1 MQMLPDPPEGS
12 ELERWENDGLRR
24 EYSNVTSWVD
34 PDEGYLLE
42 VTLDDPV
49 GDFLLR
55 LFRFPDDPQG
65 AARTSERRI
74 AQTIHVD
81 TDEALEAAAR
91 LAAAAEELDAVDER
105 PSNGPEYPDMEGVLN
120 PDLTPAP
127 PEEWETRPEE
137 WEMKM
142 QEAKEKAGE
151 QWGRPTLSRKEI
163 DEREYFYLQW
173 RHKDEVQTQ
182 YVAPVEPARKT
193 HDR

>member
-1 MQMLPDPPEGS
+1 MLPDAPEGS
-12 ELERWENDGLRR
+12 ELERWETDGQRR
-24 EYSNVTSWVD
+24 EYSNVTSWID
-34 PDEGYLLE
+34 PDERYLLE

-49 GDFLLR
+49 EDFLLR
-55 LFRFPDDPQG
+55 LFRFPDESQG

-91 LAAAAEELDAVDER
+91 LAAAAEELDSVDER
-105 PSNGPEYPDMEGVLN
+105 PGIGPDYPDMEGVLN

-127 PEEWETRPEE
+127 PEEWEDRPEE
-137 WEMKM
+137 WDEKM

-163 DEREYFYLQW
+163 DGRKYFYLQW
-173 RHKDEVQTQ
+173 RHEDEVQTQ
-182 YVAPVEPARKT
+182 YVGPVEPA
-193 HDR
+193 D